1 MYICICIFSYKYLFN
16 IYMKIVYTDGIFD
29 LFHRGHIEY
38 LKACK
43 NIFKDLGEEVE
54 KVFLIVGIV
63 NDKDATGYKRIPIYN
78 ENDRYEIIEN
88 IKCVNKIIKDAPLII
103 TEDFMEQHKIDY
115 VIHSFSN
122 SNDEG
127 AQDEFFKI
135 PIQMGKFKKIQY
147 YSSISTTDIIKKIK
161 SIE

>member
-1 MYICICIFSYKYLFN
+1 
-16 IYMKIVYTDGIFD
+16 MKILYTDGIFD
-29 LFHRGHIEY
+29 LFHRGHVEY

-43 NIFKDLGEEVE
+43 NIFKDLGEELE
-54 KVFLIVGIV
+54 EVFLIVGIV

-103 TEDFMEQHKIDY
+103 TEDFMKEHKIDY

-127 AQDEFFKI
+127 AQNEFFKV
-135 PIQMGKFKKIQY
+135 PIQTGKFKKIEY

-161 SIE
+161 SME

>member
-1 MYICICIFSYKYLFN
+1 
-16 IYMKIVYTDGIFD
+16 MKTIYTDGIFD
-29 LFHRGHIEY
+29 LFHRGHVEY

-43 NIFKDLGEEVE
+43 NIFKDLGEELE
-54 KVFLIVGIV
+54 EVFLIVGIV

-103 TEDFMEQHKIDY
+103 TEDFMEHHKIDY

-122 SNDEG
+122 ANDEG
-127 AQDEFFKI
+127 AQNEFFKV
-135 PIQMGKFKKIQY
+135 PIQIGKFKKIQY

-161 SIE
+161 SME

>member
-1 MYICICIFSYKYLFN
+1 
-16 IYMKIVYTDGIFD
+16 MKIVYTDGIFD
-29 LFHRGHIEY
+29 LFHRGHVEY

-43 NIFKDLGEEVE
+43 NIFKDLGEEKE
-54 KVFLIVGIV
+54 EVFLIVGIV

-103 TEDFMEQHKIDY
+103 TQDFMDQHKIDY

-127 AQDEFFKI
+127 AQNEFFKV

>member
-1 MYICICIFSYKYLFN
+1 
-16 IYMKIVYTDGIFD
+16 MKIIYTDGIFD

-43 NIFKDLGEEVE
+43 NIFKDLGRELKDKEVE
-54 KVFLIVGIV
+54 EEEVFLIVGIV
-63 NDKDATGYKRIPIYN
+63 NDKDSTGYKRIPIYN

-103 TEDFMEQHKIDY
+103 TEDFMDQHKIDY

-127 AQDEFFKI
+127 AQNEFFKV

-161 SIE
+161 SMQ

>member
-1 MYICICIFSYKYLFN
+1 MRII
-16 IYMKIVYTDGIFD
+16 YTDGIFD

-43 NIFKDLGEEVE
+43 NIFKDGDGNIDRNRDRDVEEDD
-54 KVFLIVGIV
+54 VFLIVGIV

-78 ENDRYEIIEN
+78 ESDRYEIVEN
-88 IKCVNKIIKDAPLII
+88 IKCVDKIIKDAPLII
-103 TEDFMEQHKIDY
+103 TEDFLNEHKIDY

-122 SNDEG
+122 ANDEG
-127 AQDEFFKI
+127 AQNDFFKV

-147 YSSISTTDIIKKIK
+147 YSSISTTDIIKKINLQVGL
-161 SIE
+161 

>member
-1 MYICICIFSYKYLFN
+1 MFFFVKKNKNLFN
-16 IYMKIVYTDGIFD
+16 IYMKTIYTDGIFD
-29 LFHRGHIEY
+29 LFHRGHVEY

-43 NIFKDLGEEVE
+43 NIFKDLGEEE
-54 KVFLIVGIV
+54 GEIFLIVGII

-103 TEDFMEQHKIDY
+103 TEDFMEQYKIDY

-127 AQDEFFKI
+127 AQDEFFKV
-135 PIQMGKFKKIQY
+135 PIQMGKFKKIEY

-161 SIE
+161 SME

>member
-1 MYICICIFSYKYLFN
+1 
-16 IYMKIVYTDGIFD
+16 MKTIYTDGIFD
-29 LFHRGHIEY
+29 LFHRGHVEY

-43 NIFKDLGEEVE
+43 NIFKDLGEEE
-54 KVFLIVGIV
+54 GEIFLIVGII

-103 TEDFMEQHKIDY
+103 TEDFMEQYKIDY

-127 AQDEFFKI
+127 AQDEFFKV
-135 PIQMGKFKKIQY
+135 PIQMGKFKKIEY

-161 SIE
+161 SME